1 MDRGGGEGWVGMDG
15 WMEISGTKVSG
26 THATR
31 SLELEP
37 PPLQTPAGLLQL
49 CWSAISS
56 FASVIALQHNTCI
69 AFFPTQINLQ

>member
-1 MDRGGGEGWVGMDG
+1 MGRDG
-15 WMEISGTKVSG
+15 WMEISGTIVSG
-26 THATR
+26 THTTR

-37 PPLQTPAGLLQL
+37 PPLQTPAGLPQL

-69 AFFPTQINLQ
+69 AFFPSQINLQ